1 MTLTDDSLMP
11 WGKYKNLPMFKV
23 PADYLLF
30 MYDQNKCS
38 KDVKDYIEDSF
49 DILKKECLLMG
60 IHKFKN
66 LKLKA

>member
-1 MTLTDDSLMP
+1 MTLTDNSLMP
-11 WGKYKNLPMFKV
+11 WGKYKNLPMVKV